1 MGQLIKL
8 EDYVSR
14 YEQNIYHYPS
24 RFVRLKKQQWDKLK
38 DSIHN
43 QELSALGQEFWEE
56 DPKPALIDKLKV
68 MFKRGNKN
76 SYDKMDENP
85 QEENMDEEETSFQ
98 FSTRFSHLPA
108 NEEDMK
114 HQFLDQLFRFQ
125 LKWASSTITEKSHM
139 NTQYFFDERLK
150 FFVQRFPDTFLV
162 LYHPIFLLK
171 NAPIETEII
180 CITPT
185 DTWCITFLED
195 EENAVF
201 LGGSEHFWTKRIG
214 QLEKKVLNPLIA
226 LQRTEKIV
234 RNIYQLNEID
244 LPIHKVVLS
253 RNGYIDF
260 PHAPEDVR
268 LFEKRNY
275 EEWFQTMRKLKSPLK
290 HIQLKSAQSL
300 LEYCQTTS
308 YRRPEWD
315 TYDIEEEIKG
325 E

>member
-24 RFVRLKKQQWDKLK
+24 RFVRLKKQQWEKLKESINHTALPIVNDDFWEEESKPALFDKLK
-38 DSIHN
+38 EMFKKGNKEEQERSI
-43 QELSALGQEFWEE
+43 E
-56 DPKPALIDKLKV
+56 DFSKDKL
-68 MFKRGNKN
+68 
-76 SYDKMDENP
+76 E
-85 QEENMDEEETSFQ
+85 DEETTFQ
-98 FSTRFSHLPA
+98 FNTQFTHLPV

-114 HQFLDQLFRFQ
+114 IQFLDQLFRFQ

-139 NTQYFFDERLK
+139 NTQYLFDERLK
-150 FFVQRFPDTFLV
+150 FFVQRFSDTFLV
-162 LYHPIFLLK
+162 LYRPIFLLK
-171 NAPIETEII
+171 NAPIEAEII

-185 DTWCITFLED
+185 ETWCITFLEA

-201 LGGSEHFWTKRIG
+201 QGGNEHFWTKRIG
-214 QLEKKVLNPLIA
+214 QLEKKVLNPMLA
-226 LQRTEKIV
+226 LNRTERIV
-234 RNIYQLNEID
+234 HNIYHLNEID

-260 PHAPEDVR
+260 PHVPVDVR
-268 LFEKRNY
+268 LIEKRNF
-275 EEWFQTMRKLKSPLK
+275 EEWFQAMRNLKSPLK
-290 HIQLKSAQSL
+290 HIQLKSAQAL
-300 LEYCQTTS
+300 LQYCQTTS

-315 TYDIEEEIKG
+315 TADLEDEIKG